1 MKETFLA
8 FPHRP
13 HNNDKFNLEHLNDQ
27 TDVNRQVNADTP
39 SGHIDSGMTQT
50 LPRTHLDS
58 RAGAKSHQIS
68 TRVHTFIVKQPYTFP
83 LQSSTM
89 DND

>member
-1 MKETFLA
+1 M
-8 FPHRP
+8 FPPPP
-13 HNNDKFNLEHLNDQ
+13 HNSDKFNLEHLNDQ
-27 TDVNRQVNADTP
+27 TDVNWQVNADTP
-39 SGHIDSGMTQT
+39 SGHINSDMTQT
-50 LPRTHLDS
+50 MPRTYLDS

-68 TRVHTFIVKQPYTFP
+68 TRVHTFIVKQPYTLA